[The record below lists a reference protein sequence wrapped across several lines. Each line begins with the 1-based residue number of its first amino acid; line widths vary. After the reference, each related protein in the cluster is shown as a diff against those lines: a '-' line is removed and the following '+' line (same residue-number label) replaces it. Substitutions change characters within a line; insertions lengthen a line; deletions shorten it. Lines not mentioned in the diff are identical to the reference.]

1 MKFPRSAG
9 VLLHPTSLPGANG
22 IGELGPQALRFT
34 AFLHEAGIRIWQV
47 LPLNPTGYGDSPY
60 QSLSVFAG
68 NPLLISLETLAAE
81 GLLDKSALQSLPDFP
96 AGRVDFSKVIPW
108 KFGLLRKAASNF
120 AGSATSEQKTQFE
133 DFTGKNQ
140 AWLDDYALFMAA
152 KDAHQGRVWTEWDP
166 QLAARHPS
174 AISKWSEDLAS
185 EIAAY
190 KFWQFKFFH
199 QWNAIRAD
207 CAQRGIRIMG
217 DIPIYAAHDSADV
230 WAHPEMFWLDEKGHP
245 LKVAGVPPDYFSATG
260 QLWGNP
266 IYRWDAMKASGYH
279 WWIERLRASLNMFD
293 MVRLDHF
300 RGFEAYWEIPAAE
313 PTAMHG
319 KWVKGPGAELFQA
332 LTDALG
338 PLPIVAENL
347 GVITP
352 EVEAI
357 RKQFGYPGMAIL
369 QFAFSTDPQAPSFR
383 PHNYEPQLVAYTGG
397 HDNDTMFGWWR
408 SGVAQSTRTQADVK
422 KEYADM
428 QNYLGVSADELDH
441 EVNWIFIREV
451 MKSVANTVLFPMQD
465 VLALGSEARM
475 NTPGTFGGNWTWRL
489 SPDGLREADRCRLKL
504 FVDIYER

>member
-9 VLLHPTSLPGANG
+9 ILLHPTSLPGPLG
-22 IGELGPQALRFT
+22 IGDLGPEAQRFVT
-34 AFLHEAGIRIWQV
+34 YLHNSGIKIWQV

-60 QSLSVFAG
+60 QSLSAFAG
-68 NPLLISLETLAAE
+68 NPLLISLEKLVTE
-81 GLLDKSALQSLPDFP
+81 GLLDETALQSQPSFP
-96 AGRVDFSKVIPW
+96 ENKVDFSLVIPW
-108 KFGLLRKAASNF
+108 KFGLLRQAANRFF
-120 AGSATSEQKTQFE
+120 AAAHSEQKTEFE
-133 DFTGKNQ
+133 DFTKQNQ

-152 KDAHQGRVWTEWDP
+152 KDAHHGQAWSSWDP
-166 QLAARHPS
+166 ELAMRRPAAMAAWNSKLAA
-174 AISKWSEDLAS
+174 
-185 EIAAY
+185 EIATY
-190 KFWQFKFFH
+190 KFWQFTFFR

-230 WAHPEMFWLDEKGHP
+230 WANPDMFWVDERGNP

-266 IYRWDAMKASGYH
+266 VYRWEDLKASGYR
-279 WWIERLRASLNMFD
+279 WWIDRVRASLNMFD

-300 RGFEAYWEIPAAE
+300 RGFEAYWEIPAGDATAE
-313 PTAMHG
+313 NG
-319 KWVKGPGAELFQA
+319 KWVKGPGADLFQA
-332 LTDALG
+332 LTNSLG

-352 EVEAI
+352 EVEGI

-369 QFAFSTDPQAPSFR
+369 QFAFSTDPQAPTFR

-408 SGVAQSTRTQADVK
+408 SGVSQSTRSQDDVK
-422 KEYADM
+422 KEYNDA
-428 QNYLGVSADELDH
+428 QNYLAVSGEQLDR

-451 MKSVANTVLFPMQD
+451 MKSVADTVLFPMQD
-465 VLALGSEARM
+465 VLGLGSEARM
-475 NTPGTFGGNWTWRL
+475 NTPGTLGGNWTWRL
-489 SPDGLREADRCRLKL
+489 SPDGLHEQDQQRLKL
-504 FVDIYER
+504 FADIYQR

>member
-9 VLLHPTSLPGANG
+9 ILLHPTSLPGAYG
-22 IGELGPQALRFT
+22 IGDLGTEALRFCSY
-34 AFLHEAGIRIWQV
+34 LKDSGIKIWQV

-60 QSLSVFAG
+60 QSLSAFAG

-81 GLLDKSALQSLPDFP
+81 GLLDKQALHPMPDFP
-96 AGRVDFSKVIPW
+96 EGHVDFSMVIPW
-108 KFGLLRKAASNF
+108 KFNLLRKASSNF
-120 AGSATSEQKTQFE
+120 FGSSACKQKADFE
-133 DFTGKNQ
+133 NFTHQNH

-152 KDAHQGRVWTEWDP
+152 KDAHEGRVWTEWDP
-166 QLAARHPS
+166 DLASRQHA
-174 AISKWSEDLAS
+174 AIAKWSEKLSS
-185 EIAAY
+185 EITAY
-190 KFWQFKFFH
+190 KFWQYEFFR
-199 QWNAIRAD
+199 QWNAIQED
-207 CAQRGIRIMG
+207 CARRGIRIMG

-230 WAHPEMFWLDEKGHP
+230 WAHPEMFWLDEKGNP
-245 LKVAGVPPDYFSATG
+245 LKVSGVPPDYFSATG

-266 IYRWDAMKASGYH
+266 LYRWDVMRATSYR
-279 WWIERLRASLNMFD
+279 WWIERLRASLKMFD

-300 RGFEAYWEIPAAE
+300 RGFEAYWEIPAGE

-319 KWVKGPGAELFQA
+319 KWVKGPGGELFQV

-357 RKQFGYPGMAIL
+357 RKRFDYPGMAIL
-369 QFAFSTDPQAPSFR
+369 QFAFSTDPQAPTFR
-383 PHNYEPQLVAYTGG
+383 PHNYEQQLVAYTGG
-397 HDNDTMFGWWR
+397 HDNDTMFGWWH

-422 KEYADM
+422 KEYAEA
-428 QNYLGVSADELDH
+428 QNYFGFSANEFDR

-465 VLALGSEARM
+465 VLGLGSEARM
-475 NTPGTFGGNWTWRL
+475 NTPGTLGGNWTWRL
-489 SPDGLREADRCRLKL
+489 GANSLREADQSRLKL
-504 FVDIYER
+504 LAEIFER

>member
-1 MKFPRSAG
+1 MRFPRSAG
-9 VLLHPTSLPGANG
+9 ILLHPTSLPGAYG
-22 IGELGPQALRFT
+22 IGELGTEALRF
-34 AFLHEAGIRIWQV
+34 ASYLHQSGIKIWQV

-60 QSLSVFAG
+60 QSLSAFAG
-68 NPLLISLETLAAE
+68 NPLLISLETLAAR
-81 GLLDKSALQSLPDFP
+81 GLLDSQDLFPLPDFP
-96 AGRVDFSKVIPW
+96 QGHVDFSMVIPW
-108 KFGLLRKAASNF
+108 KFKLLSKTASRFF
-120 AGSATSEQKTQFE
+120 ASATGEQKADFETFTQQNRE
-133 DFTGKNQ
+133 
-140 AWLDDYALFMAA
+140 WLDDYALFMAA

-166 QLAARHPS
+166 DLASRQKS
-174 AISKWSEDLAS
+174 AITKWSEKLCA

-190 KFWQFKFFH
+190 KFWQYEFFR
-199 QWNAIRAD
+199 QWNAIRSD

-230 WAHPEMFWLDEKGHP
+230 WAHPEMFWLDEKGNP
-245 LKVAGVPPDYFSATG
+245 LKVSGVPPDYFSATG

-266 IYRWDAMKASGYH
+266 LYRWDKLKASGYR

-300 RGFEAYWEIPAAE
+300 RGFEAYWEIPAGD

-319 KWVKGPGAELFQA
+319 KWVKGPGAELFKI

-357 RKQFGYPGMAIL
+357 RTQFDYPGMAIL
-369 QFAFSTDPQAPSFR
+369 QFAFSTDPQAPTFR
-383 PHNYEPQLVAYTGG
+383 PHNYEQQLVAYTGG

-408 SGVAQSTRTQADVK
+408 SGVAKSTRSQADVK
-422 KEYADM
+422 KEYADA
-428 QNYLGVSADELDH
+428 QNYFGVSADAFDR
-441 EVNWIFIREV
+441 EVNWLFIREV

-465 VLALGSEARM
+465 VLGLGSEARM
-475 NTPGTFGGNWTWRL
+475 NTPGTLGGNWRWRL
-489 SPDGLREADRCRLKL
+489 SPDSLRIADQSRLML
-504 FVDIYER
+504 MAEMYER

>member
-1 MKFPRSAG
+1 MRFPRSAG
-9 VLLHPTSLPGANG
+9 ILLHPTSLPGAYG
-22 IGELGPQALRFT
+22 IGELGTEALRFGSYLT
-34 AFLHEAGIRIWQV
+34 DSRIKIWQV

-60 QSLSVFAG
+60 QSLSAFAG
-68 NPLLISLETLAAE
+68 NPLLISVETLVAK
-81 GLLDKSALQSLPDFP
+81 GLLDQRTLHPLPDFP
-96 AGRVDFSKVIPW
+96 ERHVDFSMVIPW
-108 KFGLLRKAASNF
+108 KFNLLRNAASNF
-120 AGSATSEQKTQFE
+120 FRSATCEQKADFESFTQQ
-133 DFTGKNQ
+133 NH

-152 KDAHQGRVWTEWDP
+152 KDAHQGMVWTEWESK
-166 QLAARHPS
+166 LALRQQS
-174 AISKWSEDLAS
+174 AITMWSEELSS

-190 KFWQFKFFH
+190 KFWQYEFFR
-199 QWNAIRAD
+199 QWNAIRED
-207 CAQRGIRIMG
+207 CGRRGIRIMG

-230 WAHPEMFWLDEKGHP
+230 WAHPEMFWLDEKGKP
-245 LKVAGVPPDYFSATG
+245 LRVSGVPPDYFSATG

-266 IYRWDAMKASGYH
+266 LYRWDVMRASGYR
-279 WWIERLRASLNMFD
+279 WWIERLRASLKMFD

-300 RGFEAYWEIPAAE
+300 RGFEAYWEIPARE

-319 KWVKGPGAELFQA
+319 KWVKGPGAELFQV

-357 RKQFGYPGMAIL
+357 RKMFGYPGMAIL
-369 QFAFSTDPQAPSFR
+369 QFAFSTDPQAPTFR

-422 KEYADM
+422 KEYADA
-428 QNYLGVSADELDH
+428 QNYFGVSANELDR

-451 MKSVANTVLFPMQD
+451 MKSVADTVLFPMQD
-465 VLALGSEARM
+465 VLGLGSEARM
-475 NTPGTFGGNWTWRL
+475 NTPGTLGGNWTWRL
-489 SPDGLREADRCRLKL
+489 SPDGLRAADQSRLRL
-504 FVDIYER
+504 FAEIYER

>member
-1 MKFPRSAG
+1 MRFPRSAG
-9 VLLHPTSLPGANG
+9 ILLHPTSLPGAYG
-22 IGELGPQALRFT
+22 IGELGIEALRFC
-34 AFLHEAGIRIWQV
+34 AYLHDSGIKIWQV

-60 QSLSVFAG
+60 QSLSALAG

-81 GLLDKSALQSLPDFP
+81 GLLSDEALQSLPDFP
-96 AGRVDFSKVIPW
+96 TGRVDFSRVIPW
-108 KFGLLRKAASNF
+108 KFSLLRKAAANF
-120 AGSATSEQKTQFE
+120 FESATSEAKADFE
-133 DFTGKNQ
+133 KFAEENR

-152 KDAHQGRVWTEWDP
+152 KDAHQGKVWTDWDP
-166 QLAARHPS
+166 DLAARDS
-174 AISKWSEDLAS
+174 LALTKWNERLSS

-190 KFWQFKFFH
+190 KFWQFKFFR
-199 QWNAIRAD
+199 QWKAIQQK
-207 CAQRGIRIMG
+207 CEQLGIRIMG

-230 WAHPEMFWLDEKGHP
+230 WAHPEMFWLDTKGNP
-245 LKVAGVPPDYFSATG
+245 QKVSGVPPDYFSATG

-266 IYRWDAMKASGYH
+266 LYRSDTMKQDGYR
-279 WWIERLRASLNMFD
+279 WWIERVRASLKMFD

-300 RGFEAYWEIPAAE
+300 RGFEAYWEIPAGE

-319 KWVKGPGAELFQA
+319 KWVKGPGAELFKV
-332 LTDALG
+332 LTDKLG

-369 QFAFSTDPQAPSFR
+369 QFAFSTDPQAPTFR

-408 SGVAQSTRTQADVK
+408 SGVAQSTRTQAEVK
-422 KEYADM
+422 KEYADA
-428 QNYLGVSADELDH
+428 QDYFGVTATQLDR

-465 VLALGSEARM
+465 VLGLGSEARM
-475 NTPGTFGGNWTWRL
+475 NTPGTLGGNWTWRL
-489 SPDGLREADRCRLKL
+489 STESLRENDQCRMKL
-504 FVDIYER
+504 FTKIYDR

>member
-1 MKFPRSAG
+1 MRFPRSAG
-9 VLLHPTSLPGANG
+9 ILLHPTSLPGQYG
-22 IGELGPQALRFT
+22 IGELGSQALRF
-34 AFLHEAGIRIWQV
+34 AAYLQEAGIKIWQV

-60 QSLSVFAG
+60 QSLSAFAG
-68 NPLLISLETLAAE
+68 NPLLIGLENLVAE
-81 GLLDKSALQSLPDFP
+81 GWLDQESLQSLPNFP
-96 AGRVDFSKVIPW
+96 EGRVDFSLVIPW
-108 KFGLLRKAASNF
+108 KFAVLRKAALNF
-120 AGSATSEQKTQFE
+120 FGSATTEHKAEFE
-133 DFTGKNQ
+133 SFVAGNW
-140 AWLDDYALFMAA
+140 AWLDDYTLFMAA
-152 KDAHQGRVWTEWDP
+152 KDAYQGRVWTEWETD
-166 QLAARHPS
+166 LAGRRPGAL
-174 AISKWSEDLAS
+174 AKWSAKLSS

-190 KFWQFKFFH
+190 KFWQFVFFR
-199 QWNAIRAD
+199 QWNAVREY
-207 CAQRGIRIMG
+207 CAQRGIRVMG

-230 WAHPEMFWLDEKGHP
+230 WAHPKMFWLDEKGTP
-245 LKVAGVPPDYFSATG
+245 LKVSGVPPDYFSATG

-266 IYRWDAMKASGYH
+266 IYRWDAMKASGYR
-279 WWIERLRASLNMFD
+279 WWIERLRASLKMFD
-293 MVRLDHF
+293 TVRLDHF
-300 RGFEAYWEIPAAE
+300 RGFEAYWEIPAGE

-369 QFAFSTDPQAPSFR
+369 QFAFGTDPQAPTFR
-383 PHNYEPQLVAYTGG
+383 PHNYEQELVAYTGG

-422 KEYADM
+422 KEYADAR
-428 QNYLGVSADELDH
+428 NYIGVSADELDR

-465 VLALGSEARM
+465 VLGLGSEARM
-475 NTPGTFGGNWTWRL
+475 NTPGTLGGNWTWRF
-489 SPDGLREADRCRLKL
+489 SPDGLRAADHRRLKL
-504 FVDIYER
+504 FADIYDR

>member
-9 VLLHPTSLPGANG
+9 VLLHPTSLPGAYG
-22 IGELGPQALRFT
+22 IGDLGPQALRFT
-34 AFLHEAGIRIWQV
+34 KYLHEAGIKIWQV

-60 QSLSVFAG
+60 QSLSAFAG

-81 GLLDKSALQSLPDFP
+81 GWLEQQALQTLPIFP
-96 AGRVDFSKVIPW
+96 ECHVDFSLVIPW
-108 KFGLLRKAASNF
+108 KFRLLKKAAFNF
-120 AGSATSEQKTQFE
+120 FASATSQQKADFASFIEQNR
-133 DFTGKNQ
+133 D
-140 AWLDDYALFMAA
+140 WLDDYTLFMAA
-152 KDAHQGRVWTEWDP
+152 KDAHQGRVWSEWDSG
-166 QLAARHPS
+166 LAAREPA
-174 AISKWSEDLAS
+174 AIAKWNEKLSS

-190 KFWQFKFFH
+190 KFWQFVFFT
-199 QWNAIRAD
+199 QWNAIRGD
-207 CAQRGIRIMG
+207 CARRGIRIMG

-230 WAHPEMFWLDEKGHP
+230 WANPEMFWLDEKGTP

-266 IYRWDAMKASGYH
+266 IYRWDAMKTSGYR
-279 WWIERLRASLNMFD
+279 WWIERVRASLKMFD

-300 RGFEAYWEIPAAE
+300 RGFEAYWEIPAGE

-319 KWVKGPGAELFQA
+319 KWIKGPGAELFQT
-332 LTDALG
+332 LTDAVG

-357 RKQFGYPGMAIL
+357 REQFGYPGMAIL
-369 QFAFSTDPQAPSFR
+369 QFAFSTDPQAPTFR

-422 KEYADM
+422 KEYADA
-428 QNYLGVSADELDH
+428 QNYLGVSAEELDH

-465 VLALGSEARM
+465 ILGLGSEARM
-475 NTPGTFGGNWTWRL
+475 NTPGTLGGNWTWRL
-489 SPDGLREADRCRLKL
+489 DDGDLREADQRRLKL
-504 FVDIYER
+504 FTEMYER